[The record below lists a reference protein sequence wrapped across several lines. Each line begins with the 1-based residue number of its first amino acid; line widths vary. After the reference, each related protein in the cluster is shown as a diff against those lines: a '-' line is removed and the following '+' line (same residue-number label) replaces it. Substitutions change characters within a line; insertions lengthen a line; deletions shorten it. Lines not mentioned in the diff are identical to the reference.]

1 MSSTPLDPTQGHIIP
16 GVAVSPHQFVAAMP
30 GAQLFQIV
38 VDPRQT
44 EDRKL
49 VAEDPNLAAIRDVRS
64 EVQRVFDG
72 AKRRN
77 VPDYAR
83 YIDGVHRGEPGL
95 TPPIILWSREP
106 LATEEKGTGAAL
118 LQIPYDAQVV
128 AIDGET
134 QLAARFEAARL
145 NPATKG
151 DRIAV
156 MICHGRSANWA
167 RQAFHDVN
175 TFGIRPNSALAIG
188 MDARDP
194 LTSVARMVEE
204 EVPFFKGR
212 VNTSSRQLGK
222 QDTEVITITALRGSV
237 VTLAEGI
244 GGVKHGAKPVY
255 LENGKV
261 DAVRE
266 AAVEWFTAVTNLLG
280 PAIEDRE
287 RKVAGASPVFAAIGA
302 LGHEL
307 VDITDPGARA
317 RRIQDLL
324 DKLRAVRWDKGAH
337 WVGIAGKMTAGGKF
351 SVGGT
356 KEVAY
361 QVYNALSDSTDPG
374 YTKIRR

>member
-1 MSSTPLDPTQGHIIP
+1 MSVTTLDPTQGHVVP
-16 GVAVSPHQFVAAMP
+16 GVAINEHQFVAAVP

-38 VDPRQT
+38 VDPRHT

-49 VAEDPNLAAIRDVRS
+49 TAEDPSLAAVRDIRA

-72 AKRRN
+72 AKKRN
-77 VPDYAR
+77 VPDYAK
-83 YIDGVHRGEPGL
+83 YIDSVHRGEPGL
-95 TPPIILWSREP
+95 TPAIILWCRER
-106 LATEEKGTGAAL
+106 LATEDRGAGASL
-118 LQIPYDAQVV
+118 LQIPYDAQIV

-134 QLAARFEAARL
+134 QLAARFEAARM
-145 NPATKG
+145 NPLTKG

-156 MICHGRSANWA
+156 MICHGRDADWA

-175 TFGIRPNSALAIG
+175 TFGVRPNAALALG

-194 LTSVARMVEE
+194 LTSVARMVEA

-222 QDTEVITITALRGSV
+222 QDTEVITITALRSAV

-255 LENGKV
+255 FDNATVET
-261 DAVRE
+261 VRV
-266 AAVEWFTAVTNLLG
+266 AAVEWFTAVTSLLG
-280 PAIEDRE
+280 PSIEDRE
-287 RKVAGASPVFAAIGA
+287 RKVAGAPPVFAAIGA

-307 VDITDPGARA
+307 ADIPDLATRQ
-317 RRIQDLL
+317 RRTEELL
-324 DKLRAVRWDKGAH
+324 DKLRSVRWEKGAH
-337 WVGIAGKMTAGGKF
+337 WVGIAGKMTAAGKF

-361 QVYNALSDSTDPG
+361 QVYNALSDATDAG
-374 YTKIRR
+374 FAKIRG